1 MRRTKGLTS
10 QTDRE
15 TLMTKP
21 DPTRDEQIAFV
32 AQDSVGG
39 EVRRGAVWSG
49 LQIATRAGLSVGTT
63 AILARILV
71 PGDFGLIG
79 MAATLTALLQVFS
92 DMGLSWATV
101 QRKNLTHSQV
111 SGLFWVNISVGLILW
126 AIMAAAAPFLADFYG
141 EPELDAIVTVS
152 GVTFLISG
160 AAVQPIALMTRA
172 MAFKKIAILE
182 VTTIIIGST
191 VAIALAY
198 FGAGYWALVA
208 SLPVQAFVRVTM
220 SVAWSDFR
228 LRPPQRVNGLGSL
241 ISFGGLLA
249 LNGLLIYVARNLDSV
264 LVGKVWGATTL
275 GIYNRAYFL
284 MLFPSLFVNGILSK
298 LMVSSLAAFQ
308 GDRERFAN
316 AYRRA
321 LSVVA
326 YFGTPLAL
334 GLALTAAPAV
344 QIVYGPGWEGVV
356 PLLIWMCFAAVTQP
370 IYDTTEWLFT
380 AAGRAKA
387 FLLLTAL
394 NCLALAGVAFWAVSD
409 GVETLAK
416 AYGIVMGLLI
426 PLPALWFA
434 HRMARIEYLPSLRA
448 LLPVYVLN
456 AIMGLAV
463 WLTWLLAAQLGLSR
477 LAAFPIQIAFG
488 ASVYL
493 FLTPILLRELTEK
506 ELLPLWDQVR
516 KRLTPPS
523 DGSS

>member
-1 MRRTKGLTS
+1 
-10 QTDRE
+10 
-15 TLMTKP
+15 MTQP
-21 DPTRDEQIAFV
+21 QRAAEDQVAFV
-32 AQDSVGG
+32 AHESVGG
-39 EVRRGAVWSG
+39 HARRGAVWSG

-63 AILARILV
+63 AVLARILV
-71 PGDFGLIG
+71 PADFGLIG

-101 QRKNLTHSQV
+101 QRRDLTHSQV
-111 SGLFWVNISVGLILW
+111 SGLFWVNILVGLILW
-126 AIMAAAAPFLADFYG
+126 GIMAAAAPFLADFYG
-141 EPELDAIVTVS
+141 EPALEAIVTVS

-172 MAFKKIAILE
+172 MAFKKLAILE
-182 VTTIIIGST
+182 VATIVLGST

-208 SLPVQAFVRVTM
+208 SLPVQAVVRVTLSM
-220 SVAWSDFR
+220 RWSGFR
-228 LRPPQRVNGLGSL
+228 LRAPQRVRGLGGL
-241 ISFGGLLA
+241 VSFGGLLA
-249 LNGLLIYVARNLDSV
+249 LNALLIYVARNLDSV

-284 MLFPSLFVNGILSK
+284 MLFPSLFVNGVLSK

-308 GDRERFAN
+308 GDKDRFAH

-321 LSVVA
+321 LAVVA
-326 YFGTPLAL
+326 YFGTPMAL

-344 QIVYGPGWEGVV
+344 QIVYGPGWEAVV
-356 PLLIWMCFAAVTQP
+356 PLLVWMCFAAVTQP

-380 AAGRAKA
+380 AAGRARA
-387 FLLLTAL
+387 FLVLTAL
-394 NCLALAGVAFWAVSD
+394 NCLALGCVAFWTVSD

-434 HRMARIEYLPSLRA
+434 HRVAAIDYIPSLRA
-448 LLPVYVLN
+448 LAPVYLLN

-463 WLTWLLAAQLGLSR
+463 WSTWLLAAQFDLSR
-477 LAAFPIQIAFG
+477 LAAFPIQIIVG
-488 ASVYL
+488 AAVYL
-493 FLTPILLRELTEK
+493 FLTPIILRDMTEQELA
-506 ELLPLWDQVR
+506 PLWAKLR
-516 KRLTPPS
+516 NRFN
-523 DGSS
+523 GSSDEPYR